1 MKIIAESTW
10 SWMLYADGERRWL
23 SVICGTVGL
32 YEIVIELDAAE
43 RERVTD
49 DLTQVERLARAIAG
63 APSRYR
69 TRHCPHLL
77 DTPAAHAATADW
89 RAGRSNHD

>member
-1 MKIIAESTW
+1 MKVIAESTW

-23 SVICGTVGL
+23 AVVCGTVGL
-32 YEIVIELDAAE
+32 YETVIELDADE
-43 RERVTD
+43 RERITED
-49 DLTQVERLARAIAG
+49 AAQVERLARAICG

-69 TRHCPHLL
+69 TRHCPDLL
-77 DTPAAHAATADW
+77 DTPAARAATAAW